1 MPSIIF
7 VVLKVGCLSI
17 DAAYREIARFVE
29 IAKLIHSKTNTGLV
43 EGSKISVL
51 FIIFILQRECSWQ
64 YTYKKSEIG
73 IQIYIYRMICEI
85 YFYLLIAEDRF
96 RMRGYHCGFLF
107 LLKSSCTSLDN
118 ILINMNILTD
128 FFIKLLNYEVFL
140 KLVSFF
146 IHFN

>member
-1 MPSIIF
+1 
-7 VVLKVGCLSI
+7 
-17 DAAYREIARFVE
+17 
-29 IAKLIHSKTNTGLV
+29 V

>member
-64 YTYKKSEIG
+64 YTYKKVKLVSKY
-73 IQIYIYRMICEI
+73 IYIYIYRYRMICEI

-96 RMRGYHCGFLF
+96 RMRGYSCRFLF

-128 FFIKLLNYEVFL
+128 FFY
-140 KLVSFF
+140 
-146 IHFN
+146 

>member
-1 MPSIIF
+1 
-7 VVLKVGCLSI
+7 
-17 DAAYREIARFVE
+17 
-29 IAKLIHSKTNTGLV
+29 V

-64 YTYKKSEIG
+64 YTYKKVKLVSK
-73 IQIYIYRMICEI
+73 YIYRMICEI

-96 RMRGYHCGFLF
+96 RMRGYSCRFLF

-128 FFIKLLNYEVFL
+128 FLIKLLNYEVFL